1 MIQLWSVLLHGN
13 CVMLCTIT
21 VAFQGT
27 VSPQCSNVRRGFHR
41 AILLRLANDSKSDT
55 SVPPP
60 SYHEVHAAGE
70 SSQAESSEDGQPNTR
85 LKPQSSRPDEI

>member
-1 MIQLWSVLLHGN
+1 MVI
-13 CVMLCTIT
+13 VMLCTIT

-60 SYHEVHAAGE
+60 SYHEVHTAGE
-70 SSQAESSEDGQPNTR
+70 SSSSLAQAESSEDGQPNTR